1 MGGKRGGASVS
12 DGSGRGCLARVHSL
26 RQERAEN
33 AGENVSRS
41 SCCECG
47 GPRVADQD
55 PLSRCADDGV
65 GAFQQDDAPESL
77 HGAAECREAMCVDPA
92 RVLSDQARELT

>member
-1 MGGKRGGASVS
+1 MGGKCGGASVS
-12 DGSGRGCLARVHSL
+12 DGSGGGGLARVHSL
-26 RQERAEN
+26 CQKRGEN
-33 AGENVSRS
+33 AGENVSCS
-41 SCCECG
+41 SCGECC
-47 GPRVADQD
+47 GPRIADED
-55 PLSRCADDGV
+55 PFSRCADECV